1 MKQSL
6 LIIIFFFIIGG
17 CSFKEEKSN
26 ELYLIPKDFE
36 GSILV
41 IFGIPNEPVLKKE
54 GKYTVIPIELKNLIA
69 LEGTEIQQY
78 GVYLTSTPYKE
89 VDKTVTNKYYYVDEN
104 EHRSAI
110 NEQCVHLSR
119 SGSFTGENRK
129 EISFQSLQITNSECG
144 ESFFLDGADNYY
156 TQLGEVENFW
166 LNKLSE

>member
-1 MKQSL
+1 MYLVNELTGALAEDRSC
-6 LIIIFFFIIGG
+6 IFFFIIGG

-26 ELYLIPKDFE
+26 ELYIIPKDFE
-36 GSILV
+36 GSVLV

-54 GKYTVIPIELKNLIA
+54 GKYTTIPIELKNLTA
-69 LEGTEIQQY
+69 FEGTEIQHY
-78 GVYLTSTPYKE
+78 GVYLTSTLYKD

-129 EISFQSLQITNSECG
+129 EIPFLSYTHKAINS
-144 ESFFLDGADNYY
+144 
-156 TQLGEVENFW
+156 
-166 LNKLSE
+166 